1 MVEYITQNYGTDD
14 LVIVS
19 PDAGGAK
26 RCVVETPGLL
36 QPVLMKSNEVPLPLP
51 TGSMLISP

>member
-1 MVEYITQNYGTDD
+1 MVEYISQNYGTDD

-26 RCVVETPGLL
+26 RYVVETPALL
-36 QPVLMKSNEVPLPLP
+36 QPVLTTSIQVPLPLP
-51 TGSMLISP
+51 TGFMLISP